1 MGYRDAKHLNA
12 MCINKSLPSLIS
24 SPSSSLIRSSFK
36 PLKSSSFSL
45 EPFPRGRTIQ
55 REKETKRERERER
68 ACVRERE
75 RRIEKKRDCTRD
87 GVSERERKGRGGE
100 KERDIVLF
108 VHSWNSLSSS
118 TKVKSD
124 SLHLSN

>member
-1 MGYRDAKHLNA
+1 MGYRDTKHLNA

-55 REKETKRERERER
+55 RERKRQRERERERERER
-68 ACVRERE
+68 ACERERE

-87 GVSERERKGRGGE
+87 GVSERERKGRGGG
-100 KERDIVLF
+100 EREGYSFICPLLEF
-108 VHSWNSLSSS
+108 SFKFYEG
-118 TKVKSD
+118 KV
-124 SLHLSN
+124 

>member
-1 MGYRDAKHLNA
+1 MGYRDTKHLNA

-55 REKETKRERERER
+55 RERERDKERKRQRERERER
-68 ACVRERE
+68 ERERKSVRERE
-75 RRIEKKRDCTRD
+75 KDREE
-87 GVSERERKGRGGE
+87 ERLHK
-100 KERDIVLF
+100 
-108 VHSWNSLSSS
+108 SWS
-118 TKVKSD
+118 
-124 SLHLSN
+124 